1 MHIDFSLL
9 AGIIGGKEKAARQ
22 PGRQKDMNKDQQKP
36 ENKKRSKA
44 ATAVMMAAGISAGI
58 AVSFFFIIGK
68 GIKNCIKTVESLKD
82 HD

>member
-1 MHIDFSLL
+1 
-9 AGIIGGKEKAARQ
+9 
-22 PGRQKDMNKDQQKP
+22 MNKDQQKP

-68 GIKNCIKTVESLKD
+68 GIKNWIKTVESLKD